1 MAFLSLAPHRLA
13 LVGALALVLGAA
25 GGGQESADDVLEQ
38 VQVGLEQGSADAVL
52 SRADTRVEVV
62 LFGRGG
68 TVRRAQ
74 AVHVLRDF
82 FRRYP
87 PDRVAIAERSSS
99 EDGLTAVWRYWTAED
114 GQPLNVR
121 AVHREGEGGWRL
133 VSLRVERRSAIRGG
147 GRL

>member
-1 MAFLSLAPHRLA
+1 MAFLLSAPHRLA
-13 LVGALALVLGAA
+13 LIGVLALVLGAA
-25 GGGQESADDVLEQ
+25 GGRQESTDDVLEQ
-38 VQVGLEQGSADAVL
+38 VKAGLEQADPGAVLGRADA
-52 SRADTRVEVV
+52 RVEVV

-68 TVRRAQ
+68 TVRRTQ

-99 EDGLTAVWRYWTAED
+99 EDGLTAIWRYWTAED

-133 VSLRVERRSAIRGG
+133 VSLRVERRSALRGG
-147 GRL
+147 R